1 MRGAR
6 RSRRRHPNPAPSHTP
21 SCPPPLRHSRAPT
34 REPMSPAHQSLT
46 AAAWPPPH
54 RGGLRRG
61 PPAPRRHAPSATTPA
76 PPPNAPPTP
85 TMLVGPCPEPV
96 GACRSLSKGGRLKPH
111 ALAPGRPA
119 RFTSK
124 CRKMSQ
130 NVALFHTPTRRMSHF
145 TSKKPHVF
153 GRNPAILAHFRSFS
167 LSGPPRPMPSS
178 RASCWPY
185 VRRPDRRQW
194 RTAGQSPARG
204 APTGTEAGVAFSKRL
219 LEDSS

>member
-1 MRGAR
+1 MPRAR
-6 RSRRRHPNPAPSHTP
+6 RRLASSTDRLAS
-21 SCPPPLRHSRAPT
+21 
-34 REPMSPAHQSLT
+34 SPQG
-46 AAAWPPPH
+46 
-54 RGGLRRG
+54 RIEEG

-76 PPPNAPPTP
+76 PPPNTLQPLPCLSAPV
-85 TMLVGPCPEPV
+85 LSLSKPV
-96 GACRSLSKGGRLKPH
+96 LSLSKGGRLKPH

-153 GRNPAILAHFRSFS
+153 GRNPAILAQFRSFS
-167 LSGPPRPMPSS
+167 LSGPPRPRPSS

-204 APTGTEAGVAFSKRL
+204 APLREARL
-219 LEDSS
+219 ASHSRSTFLKNLS

>member
-6 RSRRRHPNPAPSHTP
+6 RSRRRHPNAAPSPAPSCP
-21 SCPPPLRHSRAPT
+21 GPVAVWPPPQT
-34 REPMSPAHQSLT
+34 
-46 AAAWPPPH
+46 AWPPPH

-76 PPPNAPPTP
+76 PPPNTLQP
-85 TMLVGPCPEPV
+85 LPCLSKPV
-96 GACRSLSKGGRLKPH
+96 LSLSRATRNHL
-111 ALAPGRPA
+111 ALSPGPPA
-119 RFTSK
+119 RFTSE

-130 NVALFHTPTRRMSHF
+130 NVALFHTPTRRMPHF

-153 GRNPAILAHFRSFS
+153 GRNPAILAQFRSFS

-194 RTAGQSPARG
+194 QTAGQSPARG
-204 APTGTEAGVAFSKRL
+204 APYGKARLASHSRSAFLKTL
-219 LEDSS
+219 LEDLFDERRKTS